1 MDCGLIL
8 YSRASVKLAIK
19 ILRRKIKLAKIQD
32 FNLVHQL
39 KQLLDIF
46 EKRLATNNFYFSK
59 IFIQYYLSFRKPV
72 KLQVVKLQGENNNMW
87 KLNPEV
93 LEKFTSLP
101 F

>member
-1 MDCGLIL
+1 MDRGLIL

-46 EKRLATNNFYFSK
+46 EKRLATNNFYFSR

-72 KLQVVKLQGENNNMW
+72 KLLYGKKPIERIHSYVY
-87 KLNPEV
+87 
-93 LEKFTSLP
+93 F
-101 F
+101 